1 MLLRVDSHS
10 KKAIPITYLLGTAA
24 VDIVLAVSVVFYFI
38 VVVIINVEK
47 VSCFFKESCRK
58 AHLLRS
64 LITCFYSSH
73 HIAYI
78 IDDVF
83 NLLGSQINMM
93 QEQEIV
99 RLEMKLKGDELER
112 LNLSKQLDYQRK
124 TIIEKD
130 RIRIKQQD
138 EIYSLTEKMSTF
150 QDSLSF
156 YKTENETN
164 IDKLSRYEKEL
175 ESLRKDVIS
184 LSCELETQKAALSKA
199 RLEKTQME
207 GMNKRL
213 QDNLEASNV
222 ELAEQKDSLQLLNL
236 R

>member
-1 MLLRVDSHS
+1 
-10 KKAIPITYLLGTAA
+10 
-24 VDIVLAVSVVFYFI
+24 
-38 VVVIINVEK
+38 
-47 VSCFFKESCRK
+47 
-58 AHLLRS
+58 
-64 LITCFYSSH
+64 
-73 HIAYI
+73 
-78 IDDVF
+78 
-83 NLLGSQINMM
+83 MM

-124 TIIEKD
+124 IIIEKD

-175 ESLRKDVIS
+175 ESLRKDFIS

-207 GMNKRL
+207 AMNKRL